1 VQSTVRKYRTLVN
14 IEAGIVYEI
23 LPEIPEKGLPEQID
37 IIGVFVDVM
46 NPKTS
51 RNRRTNILDAMGESE
66 RVMLEEEIEAE
77 DM

>member
-1 VQSTVRKYRTLVN
+1 MPEHDLPQQMD
-14 IEAGIVYEI
+14 I
-23 LPEIPEKGLPEQID
+23 L
-37 IIGVFVDVM
+37 GVFVDVV

>member
-1 VQSTVRKYRTLVN
+1 VSSIVRKYKTLVN
-14 IEAGIVYEI
+14 VEAEIVYEI
-23 LPEIPEKGLPEQID
+23 LPEMPEHDLPEQID

-77 DM
+77 DL

>member
-1 VQSTVRKYRTLVN
+1 MSSTVRKYKTLVN
-14 IEAGIVYEI
+14 VEAEIVYEI
-23 LPEIPEKGLPEQID
+23 LPEMPEHDLPEQID
-37 IIGVFVDVM
+37 IIGVFVDVI

-77 DM
+77 DL

>member
-1 VQSTVRKYRTLVN
+1 VSSTVRKYKTLVN
-14 IEAGIVYEI
+14 VEAEIVYEI
-23 LPEIPEKGLPEQID
+23 LPEMPEHDLPEQID

-77 DM
+77 DL

>member
-1 VQSTVRKYRTLVN
+1 MQSTVRKYRTLVN
-14 IEAGIVYEI
+14 IEAEIVYEI
-23 LPEIPEKGLPEQID
+23 LPEMPEHGLPEQID

-51 RNRRTNILDAMGESE
+51 KNRRTNILDAMGESE
-66 RVMLEEEIEAE
+66 RLMLEEEIEAE

>member
-1 VQSTVRKYRTLVN
+1 MSSTVRKYKTLVN
-14 IEAGIVYEI
+14 VEAEIVYEI
-23 LPEIPEKGLPEQID
+23 LPEMPEHDLPEQID

-77 DM
+77 DL

>member
-1 VQSTVRKYRTLVN
+1 VSSTVRKYKTLVN
-14 IEAGIVYEI
+14 VEAEIVYEI
-23 LPEIPEKGLPEQID
+23 LPEMPEHDLPEQID
-37 IIGVFVDVM
+37 IIGVFVDVI

-77 DM
+77 DL

>member
-14 IEAGIVYEI
+14 VEAEIVYEI
-23 LPEIPEKGLPEQID
+23 LPEMPEHDLPQQID

>member
-1 VQSTVRKYRTLVN
+1 VSSTVRKYKTLVN
-14 IEAGIVYEI
+14 VEAEIVYKI
-23 LPEIPEKGLPEQID
+23 LPEMPEHDLPEQID

-77 DM
+77 DL

>member
-1 VQSTVRKYRTLVN
+1 MSSIVRKYKTLVN
-14 IEAGIVYEI
+14 VEAEIVYEI
-23 LPEIPEKGLPEQID
+23 LPEMPEHDLPEQID

-77 DM
+77 DL

>member
-1 VQSTVRKYRTLVN
+1 MSSTVRKYRTLVN
-14 IEAGIVYEI
+14 IEAEVVYEI
-23 LPEIPEKGLPEQID
+23 LPEMPEHDLPQQID
-37 IIGVFVDVM
+37 ILGVFVDVV